1 MYAFVHIDK
10 TGGRT
15 VRAIL
20 RNSLGTGHCEIRT
33 PYARR
38 LPDPNDRT
46 VYVTGDDLRKVRRIY
61 RGLRGVAGHN
71 VKPYSDLDAACPDI
85 RYFTWLRDPVARY
98 LSHFKNKAG
107 SYTQDNFDRW
117 ARAGWTNDFQ
127 TKMLAGRASAE
138 AAIDLLTRRVG
149 FVGLTEYFDE
159 SLLMLAQWL
168 VEPAFR
174 PEYQPVNQLAAK
186 TRTRDVARGR
196 TDIGYLD
203 EPAVK
208 ARLQEINAIDQ
219 RVYDFA
225 RREIFERQRRAYA
238 GDLAADV
245 ASLRARNEA
254 LADWTEPLSSRLLRN
269 WVYKSALVLRL
280 A

>member
-1 MYAFVHIDK
+1 MYAFAHIDK

-117 ARAGWTNDFQ
+117 ARAGWTPRVSCGCRPM
-127 TKMLAGRASAE
+127 T
-138 AAIDLLTRRVG
+138 TRC
-149 FVGLTEYFDE
+149 TWAC
-159 SLLMLAQWL
+159 SCW
-168 VEPAFR
+168 P
-174 PEYQPVNQLAAK
+174 
-186 TRTRDVARGR
+186 
-196 TDIGYLD
+196 
-203 EPAVK
+203 K
-208 ARLQEINAIDQ
+208 A
-219 RVYDFA
+219 
-225 RREIFERQRRAYA
+225 
-238 GDLAADV
+238 
-245 ASLRARNEA
+245 
-254 LADWTEPLSSRLLRN
+254 
-269 WVYKSALVLRL
+269 
-280 A
+280 